1 MGTNVMLSSADLAA
15 VNREV
20 DAFNKVLNAGK
31 TTAVGGEMGKDEF
44 LKILLAQLSHQDPTQ
59 PLQDKEFIAQMAQF
73 SSLEQM
79 TNVASEI
86 QKVAALLAKG
96 QAVSLLGRM
105 GEIVAGSQVV
115 EGTVEEVSG
124 GDFPQILVNGLF
136 YDASQVQR
144 VRRAETEE

>member
-44 LKILLAQLSHQDPTQ
+44 LKILIAQLSHQDPTQ